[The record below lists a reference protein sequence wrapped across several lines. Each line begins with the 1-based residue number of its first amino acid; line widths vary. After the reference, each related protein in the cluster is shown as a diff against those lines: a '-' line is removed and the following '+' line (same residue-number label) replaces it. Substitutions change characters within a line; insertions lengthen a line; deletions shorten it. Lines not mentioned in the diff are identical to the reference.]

1 MRKPGKIDLNK
12 SGTTDDFIHLYP
24 ILNVSLNGSGKL
36 FLAKTIWN
44 MKKKNMFDLKI
55 SKFIQQVL
63 RWKTLVS

>member
-1 MRKPGKIDLNK
+1 MILYTCIL
-12 SGTTDDFIHLYP
+12 SLMFHLMEVENY
-24 ILNVSLNGSGKL
+24 

>member
-1 MRKPGKIDLNK
+1 MILYTCILPLM
-12 SGTTDDFIHLYP
+12 FHLMEVENY
-24 ILNVSLNGSGKL
+24 

-63 RWKTLVS
+63 RWKTLVSWKTQ

>member
-1 MRKPGKIDLNK
+1 MEVEN
-12 SGTTDDFIHLYP
+12 Y
-24 ILNVSLNGSGKL
+24 